1 MEMWQLAAR
10 LAKSEGYEVYDRDG
24 RNVGRV
30 EHLLYRH
37 YADRPDFVVVRR
49 RFLFLGTR
57 LHRVPFEAVT
67 DVNDEAQFVRL
78 TVPAEAI
85 VRH

>member
-1 MEMWQLAAR
+1 METWQLAAR
-10 LAKSEGYEVYDRDG
+10 LAESEGYDVYDCDG

-37 YADRPDFVVVRR
+37 HADRPDFVVVRR

-57 LHRVPFEAVT
+57 LDRVPFEAIT
-67 DVNDEAQFVRL
+67 DVDDGAQFVRL
-78 TVPAEAI
+78 TMPAEAI